1 MKKALA
7 ILLASIML
15 LACVPFSASAANDI
29 EVSGQLT
36 YDQAVTIPEGDNY
49 IITGQVNVTQPIYIN
64 AGGSLT
70 IVEGGSIICTGEQG
84 RIINSGTITV
94 ESKGTLYLG
103 GTGTSL
109 NSATLVNEK
118 SGLIDLKINSQCTL
132 ANDSV
137 AYNYGTIKNIDRM
150 TINGDLSHEVTIFG
164 SFSVDYNYLE
174 TYNRKD
180 ITVDFSVGYYLYK
193 QNHSD
198 LDYTESGNYTI
209 LASEQAILV
218 PHGQKLFIMITPE
231 EGFGDWVD
239 VGRMQLTAGG
249 QSVEA
254 QEVIDN
260 DRGVFCITPSNALA
274 LGVYSTSYKDIVK
287 LFDITLPRTDAYYVV
302 TKDGDV
308 DEVTVEYGKMLS
320 FRLVLSPD
328 YDKSEPYVYV
338 NSCYILPD
346 EYGYFDITG
355 PIVAEGMATS
365 GGVTED
371 VTISVMGVSANESQ
385 AMMGSLVGFIQEI
398 FAVIEEIFSYF
409 FGIFEDLGN
418 LGNF

>member
-1 MKKALA
+1 MKKVLA

-36 YDQAVTIPEGDNY
+36 YDQSVTIPEGDNY
-49 IITGQVNVTQPIYIN
+49 IISGQVNVTQPIYVN

-84 RIINSGTITV
+84 RIINQGTITV

-103 GTGTSL
+103 GTGTST
-109 NSATLVNEK
+109 NSATLLNEE
-118 SGLIDLKINSQCTL
+118 SGLIDLKINSKCTL
-132 ANDSV
+132 ANDST

-150 TINGDLSHEVTIFG
+150 TIDGDLSHEVTIFG
-164 SFSVDYNYLE
+164 SFSVDYDYLE

-180 ITVDFSVGYYLYK
+180 ITVDFAVGYYLYK

-209 LASEQAILV
+209 LSSETAILV
-218 PHGQKLFIMITPE
+218 PHGQKLYIMITPE
-231 EGFGDWVD
+231 DGFGDWVD

-249 QSVEA
+249 QSVDVE
-254 QEVIDN
+254 EIVDN
-260 DRGVFCITPSNALA
+260 DRGVFCITPSNALS

-287 LFDITLPRTDAYYVV
+287 LFDITLPRTDAYYVI

-338 NSCYILPD
+338 NDFYCTPD
-346 EYGYFDITG
+346 EYGYFDVTG
-355 PIVAEGMATS
+355 PITTEGMVNN
-365 GGVTED
+365 GGVQND
-371 VTISVMGVSANESQ
+371 ISITVMGVSANESQ
-385 AMMGSLVGFIQEI
+385 EMMGSLVGFIQEI

-409 FGIFEDLGN
+409 FGMFEDLGD